1 MNLKLIEKPSYLDIN
16 GFLEK
21 DQTILEYLENGF
33 AIEATHEYTDKDG
46 NFIFYR
52 VRLKNNVTKKN
63 G

>member
-21 DQTILEYLENGF
+21 DQTVLKYLENGF
-33 AIEATHEYTDKDG
+33 AIEAKHEYTDKDG